1 MVAITIDDVQAA
13 AARLQGVAVR
23 TPIISVPAID
33 ELVGARVWLKA
44 ENLQRTGAFK
54 FRGGYNAVS
63 GLSAEERAAGVV
75 AFSSG
80 NHAQAVA
87 AAATMS
93 ESTSVIV
100 MPTDAPAEKIA
111 ATEGY
116 GARVVLYDRY
126 TEDRSEIAG
135 GIAVDEGRAMIPPY
149 DHPMVMAGQGTV
161 ALELVEQIADVGESG
176 LDAMFVCLGGGGLL
190 AGSATALASV
200 SPTTQ
205 VFGVE
210 PEAGDDHVR
219 SRAAG
224 ERVDIGVPRT
234 IADGQQVSKPGELT
248 WPINSRL
255 ATDFLTVTDNE
266 IVATMKL
273 LFEHAKLVVE
283 PSGASA
289 LAAVL
294 HRDVNARGLTDKTI
308 GVTLSGG
315 NVGLDRFHQLLSVY
329 PQ

>member
-1 MVAITIDDVQAA
+1 MLGMVAITVDDVHAA
-13 AARLQGVAVR
+13 AERLAGVAVR
-23 TPIISVPAID
+23 TPIIRVPAID
-33 ELVGARVWLKA
+33 ELVGARVYLKA

-54 FRGGYNAVS
+54 FRGGYNTLAALGPDS
-63 GLSAEERAAGVV
+63 REAGVV

-87 AAATMS
+87 LAATMVG
-93 ESTSVIV
+93 STSVIV

-126 TEDRSEIAG
+126 TEDRAEIAG
-135 GIAVDEGRAMIPPY
+135 TIASEEGRILIPPY
-149 DHPMVMAGQGTV
+149 DLPTVMAGQGTV
-161 ALELVEQIADVGESG
+161 ALELAQQVAEVGESR
-176 LDAMFVCLGGGGLL
+176 LAAMFVCLGGGGLL
-190 AGSATALASV
+190 AGSSTALASV
-200 SPTTQ
+200 SPSTQ
-205 VFGVE
+205 MFGVE

-234 IADGQQVSKPGELT
+234 IADGQQVTKPGELT
-248 WPINSRL
+248 WPINNKL
-255 ATDFLTVTDNE
+255 VTDFVTVTDDE

-289 LAAVL
+289 LAALVHGDL
-294 HRDVNARGLTDKTI
+294 AARRLRDQAI

-315 NVGLDRFHQLLSVY
+315 NIGFDRFRQLLAS
-329 PQ
+329 

>member
-1 MVAITIDDVQAA
+1 MPAITIDDVRAA
-13 AARLQGVAVR
+13 AERLEGVAVR
-23 TPIISVPAID
+23 TPILRVPAID
-33 ELVGARVWLKA
+33 ELAGARVWLKA

-87 AAATMS
+87 SAATMS
-93 ESTSVIV
+93 GSTSVIV
-100 MPTDAPAEKIA
+100 MPTDAPPEKIA
-111 ATEGY
+111 ATEAY
-116 GARVVLYDRY
+116 GARVVRYDRY
-126 TEDRSEIAG
+126 SEDRSEIAG
-135 GIAVDEGRAMIPPY
+135 QIAVDEGRAIIPPY
-149 DHPMVMAGQGTV
+149 DHPFVMAGQGTV
-161 ALELVEQIADVGESG
+161 ALELADQIAAAGESP

-200 SPTTQ
+200 SPATHM
-205 VFGVE
+205 FGVE

-248 WPINSRL
+248 WPINNEL
-255 ATDFLTVTDNE
+255 VTDFLTVTDDE
-266 IVATMKL
+266 IVATMRV

-294 HRDVNARGLTDKTI
+294 HRDLGSRGLGDKTI

-315 NVGLDRFHQLLSVY
+315 NIGLDRFQKLLAAH
-329 PQ
+329 PE